1 LKEQLEKLVL
11 TMYRSGIKYSEA
23 VEEFQKV
30 FLLTVLREN
39 QGNQVRAARELRVH
53 RNTLM
58 RAAQAF
64 GLDIRQLRG
73 IRRRPPVKAHNRS
86 SAGKTSVA

>member
-23 VEEFQKV
+23 IEEFQKV

-53 RNTLM
+53 RNTL
-58 RAAQAF
+58 RRTAQAF
-64 GLDIRQLRG
+64 GLDVRQLRSV
-73 IRRRPPVKAHNRS
+73 RRRPPVKAHTRNGS
-86 SAGKTSVA
+86 GKTSVA